1 MILKITTV
9 LFLIHSLDMLSRLLA
24 RRRDVFYDVSK
35 QRGTVQPDFNWNTKP
50 VGLLIHHLDSGDAR

>member
-35 QRGTVQPDFNWNTKP
+35 QRGTVQRDFNWNTKP
-50 VGLLIHHLDSGDAR
+50 VGLLIHH